1 MYFILD
7 VKHVY
12 LQITRSIIGR
22 KQEQKLNLRCNNIT
36 NLPRK
41 SLLYQNP
48 NLKKLNCK
56 LLECSE
62 QLPALILILFLGL
75 FTVRHL
81 FSEVFYTRDGERGHN
96 PPPPLHYTTFSQ
108 WPSRWSV
115 VSYLASGRVGPGPG
129 GRGPD
134 GTGPEALVLLNVC
147 GFPQKRLNNMN

>member
-7 VKHVY
+7 VKHVH
-12 LQITRSIIGR
+12 LQITRSIIGT
-22 KQEQKLNLRCNNIT
+22 KQEQKMNLRCNNIT

-41 SLLYQNP
+41 SLLYQNT
-48 NLKKLNCK
+48 NSKIK

-108 WPSRWSV
+108 
-115 VSYLASGRVGPGPG
+115 
-129 GRGPD
+129 
-134 GTGPEALVLLNVC
+134 
-147 GFPQKRLNNMN
+147 